1 MPRELDAASVRAV
14 RITAQGLPAPRSP
27 AIVDQI
33 ERSGYQRTLGGA
45 DAYLAVRARV
55 PALRRGDLEA
65 LISEGQLAVTP
76 AVRGCMYVVPRGETP
91 LLLRIAATLSES
103 RDARD
108 AERAGIRPG
117 ELDDVGN
124 AVLEELR
131 ASGPLTTDKLRRT
144 LPDGVVRSLGDQGKK
159 VGVSSTLP
167 PSLRR
172 LEFAGRISRL
182 PVDGRLDHERYEWRI
197 ADGDLLAQAEL
208 PDDPPALHSLLL
220 AGFLN
225 RAGVTTLSAFCKW
238 SGLTKRDAKA
248 ALAVTDHETVMAEGL
263 GDDAIA
269 PPRIARLVKQAE
281 NAHDAIAFLPF
292 EDNLIHL
299 AGAVSAWVRP
309 EFQDLEVPAWSN
321 MRESRDT
328 TRLGDAKHVRW
339 RSILAA
345 GRICGFWDYEPVEQ
359 QVVLSLFDPPTRA
372 MQQRIDDLAAD
383 VTRFLRDDIGHGLS
397 FSIDTD
403 ETLIRRCE
411 LLHELET

>member
-1 MPRELDAASVRAV
+1 MSLEFDAASVRAV
-14 RITAQGLPAPRSP
+14 RIAAQALPAPRSP
-27 AIVDQI
+27 AIVGQI

-45 DAYLAVRARV
+45 DAYVAVRARV
-55 PALRRGDLEA
+55 PALQRGDLEA
-65 LISEGQLAVTP
+65 LVSEGELAVTP
-76 AVRGCMYVVPRGETP
+76 AVRGCIYVVPRSETP
-91 LLLRIAATLSES
+91 LLLRIAAGLSES

-117 ELDDVGN
+117 ELDEVGD
-124 AVLEELR
+124 AVLAELR

-144 LPDGVVRSLGDQGKK
+144 LSADVVRSLGDQGKR

-182 PVDGRLDHERYEWRI
+182 PVDGRLDHEKYEWRV
-197 ADGDLLAQAEL
+197 ADGDPLAQAEL
-208 PDDPPALHSLLL
+208 PDDPTALHSLLL
-220 AGFLN
+220 AGFLDS
-225 RAGVTTLSAFCKW
+225 AGVTTLSAFCKW

-248 ALAVTDHETVMAEGL
+248 ALAVTDHETVMAAGL

-269 PPRIARLVKQAE
+269 PTTIAKLANQSEKAR
-281 NAHDAIAFLPF
+281 DAVAFLPF

-299 AGAVSAWVRP
+299 AGTVSAWVRP

-321 MRESRDT
+321 MRDGRET

-339 RSILAA
+339 RSILAE

-359 QVVLSLFDPPTRA
+359 QVVLSLFDPPSRA
-372 MQQRIDDLAAD
+372 TQERIDDLAAD

-411 LLHELET
+411 LLRGLET